1 MDIEKLD
8 LNNVIEVDRIKKKL
22 ESDKKLVEFFLLILD
37 VANKNINKES
47 IIGDITIEDYV
58 EPELSDHDS
67 DDELTNPEDD
77 Y

>member
-67 DDELTNPEDD
+67 DDELPNPEDD